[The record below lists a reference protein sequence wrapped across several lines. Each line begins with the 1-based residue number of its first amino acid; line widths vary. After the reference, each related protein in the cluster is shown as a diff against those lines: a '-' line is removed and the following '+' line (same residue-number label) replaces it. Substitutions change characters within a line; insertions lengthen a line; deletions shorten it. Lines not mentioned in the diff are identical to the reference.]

1 MATIFVRT
9 IIIYL
14 IFIVSI
20 RLLGKRQV
28 GELEV
33 SELVITFMLSELAT
47 VPIQNPSIPLSYV
60 IIPIVI
66 LIAGEIISSFLI
78 TKSRLLKKL
87 VLGNPSYIIKKGK
100 LNQHELSRLRMGISE
115 LLYEL
120 RLKDVGD
127 ISNVE
132 YAILEENGKL
142 SVFEKDKEPLSLAL
156 ITDGAINKS
165 NLDIINK
172 EEKWLISYLKKHKIE
187 LENVFLLTS
196 NDEGTINI
204 IMKEKE

>member
-1 MATIFVRT
+1 MATVFVRT

-87 VLGNPSYIIKKGK
+87 VIGNPSYIIKKGK
-100 LNQHELSRLRMGISE
+100 LNQRELSRLRMGIGE
-115 LLYEL
+115 FLYEL

-142 SVFEKDKEPLSLAL
+142 SVFEKDKGPLSLAL
-156 ITDGAINKS
+156 ITDGTINKS

-172 EEKWLISYLKKHKIE
+172 EEKWLTSYLKKHKIE

-204 IMKEKE
+204 IMKEK

>member
-1 MATIFVRT
+1 M
-9 IIIYL
+9 

-87 VLGNPSYIIKKGK
+87 VIGNPSYIIKKGK
-100 LNQHELSRLRMGISE
+100 LNQRELSRLRMGISE

-172 EEKWLISYLKKHKIE
+172 EEKWLTSYLKKHKIE